1 MANLETLELTINGS
15 AEQAKTGIDG
25 LISRLSALSDAITK
39 PYSDLRDFNAA
50 LRETAS
56 LTKRINLTNIGKR
69 MGASAA
75 KAASTVTKQAVKPI
89 TAADIAKS
97 EEINAKLR
105 GQGLPAE
112 AQAAQQ
118 AVSKRLIQERMAAT
132 AAKRAA
138 FEAKQRATAEAK
150 VAEEVQKTTEAT
162 KEQGSGLAKVKEGF
176 KSMTS
181 GVSGFFSKVKRIAT
195 TMLIRAAIRGLIR
208 DVKEG
213 VNNFYEWSKLNNGE
227 FAKSFDTIKAKGQEL
242 KNSIGAAIAP
252 VIAAA
257 IPVVQALANAAINAF
272 NWVNQL
278 IALLSGKNYWTKATD
293 NVDAYTDSVNKAG
306 GAAKEWLASFDEL
319 NVMTSGGGGGGGS
332 GASGITEDMF
342 ENTTQFSSAIKEI
355 AGFIKENFE
364 SIKAIAEGIGVAIL
378 SWKLSQAFK
387 DTLPA
392 LSKVAG
398 LIGIGA
404 VIGITLQADWLLT
417 NKYLQTG

>member
-69 MGASAA
+69 MGASAVKGA
-75 KAASTVTKQAVKPI
+75 GEAATKPAWKPP
-89 TAADIAKS
+89 TAQEIAES
-97 EEINAKLR
+97 EKINEKLR
-105 GQGLPAE
+105 GTALPGE
-112 AQAAQQ
+112 AFLAQQ

-181 GVSGFFSKVKRIAT
+181 GVAGFFSKVKRIAT

-213 VNNFYEWSKLNNGE
+213 INNFYEWSKLNNGE

-278 IALLSGKNYWTKATD
+278 IALLSGKNYWTR
-293 NVDAYTDSVNKAG
+293 
-306 GAAKEWLASFDEL
+306 KELLDKSHGQRGCLYRFGQQGRW
-319 NVMTSGGGGGGGS
+319 
-332 GASGITEDMF
+332 
-342 ENTTQFSSAIKEI
+342 SSQRMAC
-355 AGFIKENFE
+355 F
-364 SIKAIAEGIGVAIL
+364 L
-378 SWKLSQAFK
+378 
-387 DTLPA
+387 
-392 LSKVAG
+392 
-398 LIGIGA
+398 
-404 VIGITLQADWLLT
+404 
-417 NKYLQTG
+417 